1 VDLVI
6 FGGKDTG
13 FVVSVVLVVVVL
25 AWTCCWVLMEMTF
38 LLGVA
43 FEVVLGGKRCFGLG
57 GGRPPGE
64 GMAALCL
71 VNLTGVHGG
80 WWLVVGSR
88 HCFYLLLLLVRASS

>member
-1 VDLVI
+1 MDLVI

-25 AWTCCWVLMEMTF
+25 AWTCCWVLLEMAF
-38 LLGVA
+38 LLGMA
-43 FEVVLGGKRCFGLG
+43 FEVVLGGKGCLGLG

-80 WWLVVGSR
+80 WWLAAGIVPAF
-88 HCFYLLLLLVRASS
+88 CFFW

>member
-1 VDLVI
+1 MDLVI

-13 FVVSVVLVVVVL
+13 FVVSVVSVVVVL
-25 AWTCCWVLMEMTF
+25 ARTCCWVLLEMAF

-43 FEVVLGGKRCFGLG
+43 FEVVLGGKGCLGLG
-57 GGRPPGE
+57 GGRPPGK

-80 WWLVVGSR
+80 WWLAAGIVPAF
-88 HCFYLLLLLVRASS
+88 CFFW